1 MTQIN
6 IKDESGDRD
15 CFTIIPNYIANH
27 STANDQALY
36 FQMKKYAGE
45 NGRCFATEETLMKK
59 MGIGKKA
66 YDKSLKY
73 LIEKGWISY
82 TGLTKGKTRPIKTYK
97 VNNIWKLN
105 NETYKKIPS
114 KSNISFGQEIPSEKK
129 EDTSQKQHK
138 IPSKSNTEQEPALIK
153 TNNKILATQSV
164 AGKEINDLIDL
175 FKGVNPSW
183 ERLFANK
190 TQRAAIERLLQKM
203 PREEL
208 ENLIKYLPYTNS
220 QKYAPI
226 VTTPAQ
232 LEEKLGALI
241 FFIKKQENDKR
252 DNTPIIL

>member
-36 FQMKKYAGE
+36 FQMKRFAGE

-73 LIEKGWISY
+73 LIDKGWISY

-114 KSNISFGQEIPSEKK
+114 KSDISFRGKISSENTK
-129 EDTSQKQHK
+129 DISQKQCK
-138 IPSKSNTEQEPALIK
+138 IPSKSNAKEEPVLLK
-153 TNNKILATQSV
+153 TNNNIATQGV
-164 AGKEINDLIDL
+164 AGNEINDLIDL
-175 FKGVNPSW
+175 FKDVNPAW
-183 ERLFANK
+183 ERLFSNK
-190 TQRAAIERLLQKM
+190 TQRAAIERLLKKM

-208 ENLIKYLPYTNS
+208 GNLINYLPKTNI
-220 QKYAPI
+220 QKYAPVI
-226 VTTPAQ
+226 TTPAQ
-232 LEEKLGALI
+232 LEYRLGDLM